1 MTYYSKQSLR
11 QKSEIFAT
19 SLYTKEALVSEI
31 SASIRILLTKGF
43 SLRRG
48 SAVGGGEVL

>member
-19 SLYTKEALVSEI
+19 SLYTKEAFVMGSLWII
-31 SASIRILLTKGF
+31 SSFKLTDK
-43 SLRRG
+43 L
-48 SAVGGGEVL
+48 